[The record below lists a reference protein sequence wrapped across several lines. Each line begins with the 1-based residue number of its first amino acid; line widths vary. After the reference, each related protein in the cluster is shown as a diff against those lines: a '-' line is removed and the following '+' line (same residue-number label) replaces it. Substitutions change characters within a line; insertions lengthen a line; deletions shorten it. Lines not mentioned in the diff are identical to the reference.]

1 MTESPEVNESARPSA
16 TGTRFQERSKA
27 LGDPTRHGIYQ
38 WIARAQ
44 RPVSVAELTDAFELN
59 HNTVRQH
66 LKKLA
71 GADLV
76 EAVPDAP
83 RGPGRPR
90 LLYRLSSDAAAHW
103 NDEGPYERLSML
115 LLEVATTS
123 DSAREVGRAAGRRA
137 HLDTDSDDPV
147 AALSAAMAAQ
157 GFAPQVTSGG
167 PQTEFVLRHCPF
179 ASAAE
184 ANPRIVCDLHR
195 GMLEG
200 LTERLPEVTSP
211 RLLAD
216 DPRLGRCGV
225 HFAVGPSQ

>member
-1 MTESPEVNESARPSA
+1 MTESPEVNQSTPPSA
-16 TGTRFQERSKA
+16 DTRLQERSKA

-38 WIARAQ
+38 WIARRE
-44 RPVSVAELTDAFELN
+44 RPVSVAELTGAFDLN

-71 GADLV
+71 AAGLV
-76 EAVPDAP
+76 EEVTDAP

-103 NDEGPYERLSML
+103 NDDGPYERLSML

-123 DSAREVGRAAGRRA
+123 DSALEVGRAAGRRA
-137 HLDTDSDDPV
+137 HLDTDADDPV
-147 AALSAAMAAQ
+147 AALTAAMAAQ
-157 GFAPQVTSGG
+157 GFAPQVTRGG
-167 PQTEFVLRHCPF
+167 PRTEFVLRHCPF

-184 ANPRIVCDLHR
+184 ANPKIVCDLHR

-200 LTERLPEVTSP
+200 LTEQLAGVTSP
-211 RLLAD
+211 RLLAE

-225 HFAVGPSQ
+225 HLAVGPAR